1 MNSDGEIEWKDESEL
16 IWLESESI
24 HLLLVS
30 MWEEFG
36 LELLNELFDINGQN
50 AQEIHSKQL
59 KKREAFGNFLR
70 KLNKTNSIQKTLSK
84 FPWQDIEF
92 NGPCGVA
99 HALVMLA
106 RSESVGVS
114 CAYATKIRG
123 NLEEEAIAWSWLLI
137 HKKNS
142 GKDWKF
148 NPSARD
154 LGGDWAVSLSQL
166 WEESENVGKE
176 GPEGYIS
183 KMNNLQKTTG
193 TQHKLPEL

>member
-1 MNSDGEIEWKDESEL
+1 M
-16 IWLESESI
+16 
-24 HLLLVS
+24 
-30 MWEEFG
+30 
-36 LELLNELFDINGQN
+36 
-50 AQEIHSKQL
+50 
-59 KKREAFGNFLR
+59 
-70 KLNKTNSIQKTLSK
+70 
-84 FPWQDIEF
+84 
-92 NGPCGVA
+92 
-99 HALVMLA
+99 
-106 RSESVGVS
+106 
-114 CAYATKIRG
+114 
-123 NLEEEAIAWSWLLI
+123 LI

-154 LGGDWAVSLSQL
+154 LGGDWSVSLSQL

>member
-1 MNSDGEIEWKDESEL
+1 MSNL
-16 IWLESESI
+16 
-24 HLLLVS
+24 
-30 MWEEFG
+30 
-36 LELLNELFDINGQN
+36 
-50 AQEIHSKQL
+50 QEIAEELHSKQL

-92 NGPCGVA
+92 NGPCGIA

-106 RSESVGVS
+106 RSESIGVS

-123 NLEEEAIAWSWLLI
+123 DVEEEAIAWSWLVV
-137 HKKNS
+137 HKKEA

-154 LGGDWAVSLSQL
+154 LGGDWTFTLSKL
-166 WEESENVGKE
+166 WNESEKVGIE
-176 GPEGYIS
+176 GSKGYIS
-183 KMNNLQKTTG
+183 SMRELQKTTG